1 VPEIRTLES
10 VAPYLNDLSALLIDV
25 VALGAG
31 VSFLHPLSHEDADQ
45 FWLSQEAEV
54 QSGKT
59 IMLGSF
65 IDGSLIGTVQLK
77 RAWAPNQ
84 PHHSDVSKLLVH
96 SAHRR
101 HGIATHLMRAL
112 EDKARALNQT
122 LITFDCSAHG
132 HVEAFYKRL
141 GYICVGHYPGYALTS
156 LGVIEDTALFYKKL

>member
-1 VPEIRTLES
+1 VPELRTLES
-10 VAPYLNDLSALLIDV
+10 VVPYLGDLSALLIDA
-25 VALGAG
+25 VAQGAG
-31 VSFLHPLSHEDADQ
+31 ISFLHPLSREDADR
-45 FWLSQEAEV
+45 FWLSHEADV
-54 QSGKT
+54 KSGKT
-59 IMLGSF
+59 IMFGSF
-65 IDGSLIGTVQLK
+65 IDGILVGTVQLK

-84 PHHSDVSKLLVH
+84 PHHSDVAKLLVH

-101 HGIATHLMRAL
+101 HGLATDLMHAL

-141 GYICVGHYPGYALTS
+141 GYTCVGHYPDYALTS